1 MAAPRIDFYHP
12 ARDMDAALQALERSV
27 RRGEGIGLVVGSAGT
42 GKSLLLAKLG
52 ENLRDDFEVA
62 ILSGAR
68 ICTRRALWQSV
79 LADIGEPY
87 RGLDEGELRINIV
100 ERVKGLAST
109 GSGLVILV
117 DEAHTL
123 PTRLLEELRLLT
135 TVPTPLPA
143 VHVTLVGTS
152 ELEEML
158 GASRMESVAQ
168 RIATRH
174 YLEPLDHGETM
185 EYLRTQAKVAGKTW
199 EALFEKGCDN
209 AVYSACD
216 GVPRLMNQLC
226 DQSLVIASE
235 DGREMASAADIA
247 AAWKDIQRL
256 PPPSALSHAE
266 GADTNCM
273 TDPLGV
279 ENEESVSERVDDLET
294 HQDVFSSADI
304 EPLAGAEG
312 AGVIEFGDFDE
323 AFEEQAFAE
332 VPATEPVDRGSMTEE
347 KRTEPDSEPDP
358 EPIMVR
364 PRADQD
370 IDPINGPDVEFV
382 FDPSSDPF
390 EEFFDAGHRVERVLM
405 QGPDDFSRHGHV
417 ASREGAAMANKLN
430 CFEQEPTLHE
440 SKDVVDSSPQAT
452 DVDDSDMII
461 IEEDIH
467 ETPLADRKGVFSV
480 SPQNYRQLFSRLRRG
495 DEGLTHRT

>member
-12 ARDMDAALQALERSV
+12 ARDIDAALQALERSV

-42 GKSLLLAKLG
+42 GKSLLLTKLG
-52 ENLRDDFEVA
+52 EHLRDDFEVA

-143 VHVTLVGTS
+143 VHVTLVGTAD
-152 ELEEML
+152 LEEML
-158 GASRMESVAQ
+158 GSSRMESVAQ

-226 DQSLVIASE
+226 DQSLVIAAE
-235 DGREMASAADIA
+235 NGRETASAADIA

-256 PPPSALSHAE
+256 PPPTALSHAGGIE
-266 GADTNCM
+266 GSCM
-273 TDPLGV
+273 TDPLSDQDNERFP
-279 ENEESVSERVDDLET
+279 ENTNDRET
-294 HQDVFSSADI
+294 HEEGFPEGDI
-304 EPLAGAEG
+304 EPLTSEEG
-312 AGVIEFGDFDE
+312 AGVIEFGDFD
-323 AFEEQAFAE
+323 ASFEEKACPEIPETEALDC
-332 VPATEPVDRGSMTEE
+332 VPVTQEKIPEPE
-347 KRTEPDSEPDP
+347 SEPT
-358 EPIMVR
+358 PIMIS
-364 PRADQD
+364 PRAEKEV
-370 IDPINGPDVEFV
+370 DPIDGPDVEFV

-390 EEFFDAGHRVERVLM
+390 QEFFDEGHRVERVLM
-405 QGPDDFSRHGHV
+405 QGPDDFRSHGHV
-417 ASREGAAMANKLN
+417 ASREGAAMANELN
-430 CFEQEPTLHE
+430 CFEQEPASQGPKE
-440 SKDVVDSSPQAT
+440 VVESSPQVT
-452 DVDDSDMII
+452 EIDDSDMIV

-467 ETPLADRKGVFSV
+467 ETPLADRKGVFAV
-480 SPQNYRQLFSRLRRG
+480 SPRNYHQLFSRLRRG
-495 DEGLTHRT
+495 D